1 MDALLE
7 TETVTFTVKGQ
18 VVIPRKFRKE
28 FEIEEGT
35 KAAVVATPEGI
46 LLKPITRSYIRS
58 LRGSLK
64 GSKALQVLM
73 DDRKR
78 ERKL

>member
-35 KAAVVATPEGI
+35 KAAVSSSQSHAHIFIVCAV
-46 LLKPITRSYIRS
+46 R
-58 LRGSLK
+58 
-64 GSKALQVLM
+64 
-73 DDRKR
+73 
-78 ERKL
+78 

>member
-1 MDALLE
+1 MGALLE
-7 TETVTFTVKGQ
+7 TETVTFSVKGQ
-18 VVIPRKFRKE
+18 IVIPQKFRKE
-28 FEIEEGT
+28 FAIQEGT

-64 GSKALQVLM
+64 GKGVLKAM
-73 DDRKR
+73 SEDRKR